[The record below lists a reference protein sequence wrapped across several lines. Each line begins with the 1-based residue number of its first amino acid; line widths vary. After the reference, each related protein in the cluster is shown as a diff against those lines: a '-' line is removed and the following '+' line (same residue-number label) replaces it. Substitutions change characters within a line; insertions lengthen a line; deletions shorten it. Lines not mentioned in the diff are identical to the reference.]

1 MVKMAAVDLGAQSGR
16 VAVGSFDGAELEL
29 TEVHRFP
36 NAPVQEG
43 ERLEWDFERLYGEAL
58 AGLRAAGE
66 VDSIGVDSWAVDF
79 GLVDAAGSL
88 LRNPVAYRDTRRA
101 AAFDDVLAK
110 VPARELYGRTGIQI
124 LPINTIYELA
134 AVAADRD
141 GFAGAETLLMIPD
154 LVNQRLAGSRVSEYT
169 NATTTQCLDP
179 VTGEWADDLL
189 ERLAVPTRILPEVVQ
204 PGTLLGP
211 VTAETGLGHAQL
223 VAVASHDT
231 ASAVAAIPLR
241 GPGSAYISAGTWSL
255 VGVEVDR
262 PLIDDRTFA
271 ANLTNEGGVDGTYR
285 LLRNVTGL
293 WLLHECRRT
302 WSEAGAAYS
311 FEELVALAEQAPALQ
326 ALIEP
331 NDPAFAAPGDMPAR
345 IRDFCAATGQALPLD
360 AGAVARCILESLA
373 LKHAQTVEVLGTRLA
388 LSRSRSTS
396 SAAALGS
403 PPLPVHGRRRAPA
416 RCRRAGRG
424 DAARQPARA
433 GDRAR
438 GDRLRLRGARGRPQV
453 VRPDRVRAGRIAG
466 LGRGTTP
473 LRVPGGGGMTEM
485 LDVLHGIPAPADRWD
500 AAAVAGLDSLG
511 ALTYRSN
518 LLGEDRSW
526 RTSAAATRPR
536 RDRWSITP
544 DARFARSG

>member
-66 VDSIGVDSWAVDF
+66 VDSVGVDSWAVDF

-124 LPINTIYELA
+124 IPINTIYELA
-134 AVAADRD
+134 AMAADRD

-211 VTAETGLGHAQL
+211 RRRAETGLGHAQL

-302 WSEAGAAYS
+302 WSEAGDAYS

-345 IRDFCAATGQALPLD
+345 IRDFCAATGQAPP
-360 AGAVARCILESLA
+360 AGCRRRGAVHSREPRAEARADRRGPRRCDRRRPGRDPHRRRRRAE
-373 LKHAQTVEVLGTRLA
+373 R
-388 LSRSRSTS
+388 
-396 SAAALGS
+396 AA
-403 PPLPVHGRRRAPA
+403 LPVHGRRRAPA
-416 RCRRAGRG
+416 RRRRAGRG

-438 GDRLRLRGARGRPQV
+438 GDRLRRRGARGRPQV
-453 VRPDRVRAGRIAG
+453 VRR
-466 LGRGTTP
+466 
-473 LRVPGGGGMTEM
+473 
-485 LDVLHGIPAPADRWD
+485 
-500 AAAVAGLDSLG
+500 
-511 ALTYRSN
+511 
-518 LLGEDRSW
+518 
-526 RTSAAATRPR
+526 
-536 RDRWSITP
+536 
-544 DARFARSG
+544 

>member
-1 MVKMAAVDLGAQSGR
+1 MAAVDLGAQSGR
-16 VAVGSFDGAELEL
+16 VAVGRFDGAELEL

-36 NAPVQEG
+36 NAPVQAG

-66 VDSIGVDSWAVDF
+66 VDSVGVDSWAVDF
-79 GLVDAAGSL
+79 GLVDASGNL
-88 LRNPVAYRDTRRA
+88 LRNPVAYRDARRA

-110 VPARELYGRTGIQI
+110 VPARELYGRTGVQI
-124 LPINTIYELA
+124 IPINTIYELA
-134 AVAADRD
+134 AMAADRD

-179 VTGEWADDLL
+179 ATGEWADDLL
-189 ERLAVPTRILPEVVQ
+189 ERLAVPPRILPEVVQ

-211 VTAETGLGHAQL
+211 VSAETGLGHAQL

-255 VGVEVDR
+255 VGVEVAQ

-302 WSEAGAAYS
+302 WSEAGDVYS

-345 IRDFCAATGQALPLD
+345 IRDFCAATGQAQPLD

-373 LKHAQTVEVLGTRLA
+373 LKHAQTVDVLGSATGVVPVEIHIVGGGARNA
-388 LSRSRSTS
+388 L
-396 SAAALGS
+396 L
-403 PPLPVHGRRRAPA
+403 
-416 RCRRAGRG
+416 CRFTA
-424 DAARQPARA
+424 DAARLPVAAGPEEATLLGNLLVQAIALGEIGSVSEARE
-433 GDRAR
+433 
-438 GDRLRLRGARGRPQV
+438 V
-453 VRPDRVRAGRIAG
+453 VRKSFTRTVY
-466 LGRGTTP
+466 
-473 LRVPGGGGMTEM
+473 E
-485 LDVLHGIPAPADRWD
+485 PAESQAWD
-500 AAAVAGLDSLG
+500 EA
-511 ALTYRSN
+511 
-518 LLGEDRSW
+518 
-526 RTSAAATRPR
+526 
-536 RDRWSITP
+536 RDR
-544 DARFARSG
+544 FAALEVAA